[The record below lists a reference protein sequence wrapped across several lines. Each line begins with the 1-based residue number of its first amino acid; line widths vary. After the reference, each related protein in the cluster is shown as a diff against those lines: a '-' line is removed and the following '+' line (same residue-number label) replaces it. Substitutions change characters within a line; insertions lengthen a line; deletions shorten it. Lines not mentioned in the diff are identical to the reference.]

1 MSWAFGA
8 MTLKTSMKF
17 SITGEMASIISGNL
31 FLNAANSES
40 VSGNILSSNGISTR
54 KEKYTIYSQQN
65 RETKCFSYT
74 MLQKLSKC
82 EVKVHNTRIYLQ
94 LNFAWNHFW
103 QNLNIKNCHFYHF
116 IVWQIWILVNLGLEK
131 WLKFTKNWNSEP
143 LKMPKMTFL
152 TIWIHQNLISR
163 KIRVVGKL

>member
-94 LNFAWNHFW
+94 LNFAWNWMEAIFAKFW
-103 QNLNIKNCHFYHF
+103 KSKIAIFT
-116 IVWQIWILVNLGLEK
+116 ISETV
-131 WLKFTKNWNSEP
+131 KFEFW
-143 LKMPKMTFL
+143 
-152 TIWIHQNLISR
+152 
-163 KIRVVGKL
+163 

>member
-82 EVKVHNTRIYLQ
+82 EVKVH
-94 LNFAWNHFW
+94 
-103 QNLNIKNCHFYHF
+103 KKEF
-116 IVWQIWILVNLGLEK
+116 ICQSI
-131 WLKFTKNWNSEP
+131 
-143 LKMPKMTFL
+143 
-152 TIWIHQNLISR
+152 
-163 KIRVVGKL
+163 